1 MVIATDARL
10 VVRAGQ
16 PLPGNR
22 NDCMARKLSGVK
34 VAVGLPRISD
44 EAGQRKRAARVDDD
58 LGGPDVQCAC
68 QDRAL

>member
-1 MVIATDARL
+1 MRIWTSGSVASTPFRL
-10 VVRAGQ
+10 RRG
-16 PLPGNR
+16 P
-22 NDCMARKLSGVK
+22 SGRPVT
-34 VAVGLPRISD
+34 AVPRISD